1 MNTTTRKTSKAS
13 KPTITTSSWR
23 DSQKKAK
30 EILKSEKKPKKA
42 AETRSKSADVK
53 PTVSGKDS
61 SQVSA
66 AKEVSDVELYK
77 DLSPEVQAIVADLKL
92 NETPQKNPTAVQDSK
107 NRRAR
112 SYTPKRPARRNKSPE
127 PAPTPK
133 KQHNYDQS
141 EIQEYMK
148 KKKQQ
153 RLKENESKTKL
164 EQEKQAK
171 IDAQLKS
178 LREAQLT
185 HAKSKVK
192 AKPRG
197 HSADSAKTVK
207 IDSVAKAMKI
217 INELDEKE
225 KRAKAAKES
234 RRPKSAP
241 PRKTSKPKAVDDLP
255 KIEAVTVPPKL
266 NLSSSRA
273 SIVSIE
279 KVKTPATSA
288 KASPRPKSREQTPR
302 SEISDGSRSEKA
314 KSILGFIQSSIE
326 NLDFHKPS
334 RPPLVETQPATQ
346 PKARHNAKQS
356 SLLQNLKAKSENI
369 NKLTDAWESKLEN
382 MAEKREREHAF
393 DLENPPGVKS
403 LDKLIENTM
412 QERLISTD
420 SLENQAQMPEPVVV
434 QAAAMEVHLPVYKLP
449 ESTSSVENLPP
460 LVVNP
465 DVSKKSLQKKKSPK
479 KTRKPVK
486 FVSSSSPDEFNM
498 VDLMFREEQT
508 RRKAL
513 KKRKQEAKLSEKNK
527 KTTSLIESED
537 VDSYSDAKFS
547 LASSGKEVVS
557 EIVTPRSQV
566 LTSRSDGFSTKS
578 TASLRS
584 SSDALVSASSK
595 ASNTKS
601 VTESVKD
608 SRVASRE
615 HHLVTSVSESVT
627 DALSLATKKTVSQT
641 DTAQISEDK
650 YSSFSET
657 DRVSTTVAVNEG
669 EALKNA
675 LTAHLKLSEGIDEN
689 IRALDEAQSKKFLEE
704 MREIQQ
710 KGAKAA
716 ELMLKASKN
725 FAKGSRMKIKD
736 HDPISSDITPT
747 RTSTRTGMVDDE
759 TSIQSE
765 PQYTPIRGTDP
776 SYSEAFTNPS
786 EVTSTQRL
794 PTPSLSATKTQSISD
809 MTKSKASSIDETSVI
824 ASATATATPVSQTS
838 TIVTVTTAK
847 PTEDVTSSSTTIN
860 EESYAST
867 FDDLNESAKIL
878 TPSMEYRKKI
888 PEEIRK
894 RLPSEAS
901 DVSTDLD
908 TSGYDAF
915 TNFMADMV
923 RQYVSNEKSSRE
935 KFHKAM
941 MQAKEKAIRDKKKK
955 KISESDIKRKSK
967 KNRGDDDKMP
977 TREQLEHSITLS
989 ESDTSTSTINR
1000 VKKWFNI
1007 DEKHLTQRESQLQ
1020 KRRKKA
1026 EKLISW
1032 KKHLDEQEKSIL
1044 EIESEVTQAIAR
1056 RKIVMNHFISL
1067 NLNYY

>member
-1 MNTTTRKTSKAS
+1 LVNTNSTTKKKQVSEMNTTTRKTSRVS

-30 EILKSEKKPKKA
+30 EILKSEKKPKRA
-42 AETRSKSADVK
+42 AKERSKSADVK
-53 PTVSGKDS
+53 SSFSAKDS
-61 SQVSA
+61 SQASA
-66 AKEVSDVELYK
+66 AKEDAELYK

-92 NETPQKNPTAVQDSK
+92 DGAPQKGPTAAQDSK

-112 SYTPKRPARRNKSPE
+112 SYTPKRAARRNKSPVQE

-133 KQHNYDQS
+133 NKHNYDQS

-153 RLKENESKTKL
+153 RLKENENKTQL

-171 IDAQLKS
+171 IDSQLKS
-178 LREAQLT
+178 LREAQLK
-185 HAKSKVK
+185 HVKSKVK
-192 AKPRG
+192 VKPRG
-197 HSADSAKTVK
+197 QSADAAKTVK

-225 KRAKAAKES
+225 KRAKAAKLS

-241 PRKTSKPKAVDDLP
+241 PRKTLKPKAVDDLR
-255 KIEAVTVPPKL
+255 KDEVAVPPKL

-279 KVKTPATSA
+279 KVSIPATSA
-288 KASPRPKSREQTPR
+288 KASPRQKSREQTPR

-326 NLDFHKPS
+326 NLDFHNPS
-334 RPPLVETQPATQ
+334 RPPLVETQPTTQ

-369 NKLTDAWESKLEN
+369 NKMTDAWESKLED
-382 MAEKREREHAF
+382 MAEKRDREHAF

-403 LDKLIENTM
+403 LEKLVENTM

-420 SLENQAQMPEPVVV
+420 SLENQAKMPEPAVVP
-434 QAAAMEVHLPVYKLP
+434 AAAMEIDLPVYKLP
-449 ESTSSVENLPP
+449 ESTSSLENLPP
-460 LVVNP
+460 QNLN
-465 DVSKKSLQKKKSPK
+465 VSKKSSPKKKSPK

-498 VDLMFREEQT
+498 IDLMFREEQT

-513 KKRKQEAKLSEKNK
+513 KKSKREAELAEKAKNK
-527 KTTSLIESED
+527 SALIESED
-537 VDSYSDAKFS
+537 VDSYSEAKFS
-547 LASSGKEVVS
+547 LASSSKEVVS
-557 EIVTPRSQV
+557 EILTPRSQI
-566 LTSRSDGFSTKS
+566 LTSRSDGLSTKS
-578 TASLRS
+578 TASVRS
-584 SSDALVSASSK
+584 SSDALVSTSSK
-595 ASNTKS
+595 ASNSNS
-601 VTESVKD
+601 VTASVND
-608 SRVASRE
+608 SRVLGRKQTTA
-615 HHLVTSVSESVT
+615 TSVSESVT
-627 DALSLATKKTVSQT
+627 EALSSLVTKKTASQT
-641 DTAQISEDK
+641 DTVQISEDK
-650 YSSFSET
+650 NSSFSET
-657 DRVSTTVAVNEG
+657 DRVSTTVNEG

-675 LTAHLKLSEGIDEN
+675 LTAHLKLSDDIDEN

-716 ELMLKASKN
+716 ELMLKASQN

-736 HDPISSDITPT
+736 HDLISSDVTPT
-747 RTSTRTGMVDDE
+747 RTSTRTGMLDDE
-759 TSIQSE
+759 SSIQSE
-765 PQYTPIRGTDP
+765 PEYTPIRGTDA
-776 SYSEAFTNPS
+776 SYSEVFTTKS

-824 ASATATATPVSQTS
+824 ASTTATPVSQTS

-867 FDDLNESAKIL
+867 FDDLNESAKML

-955 KISESDIKRKSK
+955 KISESDTKR
-967 KNRGDDDKMP
+967 
-977 TREQLEHSITLS
+977 
-989 ESDTSTSTINR
+989 
-1000 VKKWFNI
+1000 
-1007 DEKHLTQRESQLQ
+1007 
-1020 KRRKKA
+1020 
-1026 EKLISW
+1026 
-1032 KKHLDEQEKSIL
+1032 
-1044 EIESEVTQAIAR
+1044 
-1056 RKIVMNHFISL
+1056 
-1067 NLNYY
+1067 